1 MKTKSPTKFYKIK
14 VICGGYKETFL
25 WHPQEVD
32 SLRHFHFADG
42 RKYSSD
48 FAMMKN
54 EAFTLAIHDGLT
66 PKGALIEFKE
76 EK

>member
-1 MKTKSPTKFYKIK
+1 MKTKSKTKFYRMT

-25 WHPQEVD
+25 WHPQEVA
-32 SLRHFHFADG
+32 SLRHFNLAYG
-42 RKYSSD
+42 KKYSSD

-54 EAFTLAIHDGLT
+54 EAINLAFDDGLN
-66 PKGALIEFKE
+66 PMGELVEFKE